1 METVYKNASGD
12 HVLRRALKMV
22 TSVCPDNVTIETD
35 LNVGQVCIL
44 CNETQMNQVILNIC
58 VNAIQAIGH
67 REDGKLRVTARVAD
81 REELTKVVTDEIPE
95 TWERYVKVDISDN
108 GCGMSDEVLRQI
120 FDPFF
125 TTKKGG
131 KGTGLGLAL
140 VEQIIGSHKVI
151 FRRRVCRS
159 REVRFI
165 SGFRSM
171 SRKKRW
177 ICLDRK
183 TGMDRQNQEVLRF
196 GFL

>member
-44 CNETQMNQVILNIC
+44 CNETQINQVILNIC

-95 TWERYVKVDISDN
+95 TWERYMKVDISDN

-125 TTKKGG
+125 TTKKGERERD
-131 KGTGLGLAL
+131 LD
-140 VEQIIGSHKVI
+140 SHSWNRLSAHTKVI

>member
-1 METVYKNASGD
+1 
-12 HVLRRALKMV
+12 MV

-58 VNAIQAIGH
+58 VNADPGDRAS
-67 REDGKLRVTARVAD
+67 EDGKLRVTARVAD

-95 TWERYVKVDISDN
+95 TWERYMKVDISDN

-140 VEQIIGSHKVI
+140 VEQIIGSHKGLYSGGE
-151 FRRRVCRS
+151 CAGT

-165 SGFRSM
+165 SGFQSM